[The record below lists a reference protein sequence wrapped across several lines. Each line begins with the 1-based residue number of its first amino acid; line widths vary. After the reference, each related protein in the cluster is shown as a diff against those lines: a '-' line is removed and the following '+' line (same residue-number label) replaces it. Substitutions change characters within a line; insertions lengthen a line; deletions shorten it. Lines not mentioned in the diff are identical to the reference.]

1 MIREVIHP
9 TQATLSIN
17 IPSSYI
23 NKKLEFILFP
33 LDESEITPVYKGN
46 NKIQTNITSDLFGT
60 LKNKNI
66 NLKDY
71 DKYLEEKY
79 L

>member
-1 MIREVIHP
+1 MIREVIQP
-9 TQATLSIN
+9 TQAVLSIN

-33 LDESEITPVYKGN
+33 LDESEITPIPKET
-46 NKIQTNITSDLFGT
+46 NKTQTNITSSLFGV
-60 LKNKNI
+60 LKDKNI

>member
-1 MIREVIHP
+1 MIREVIQP

-33 LDESEITPVYKGN
+33 LDESEITPISKET
-46 NKIQTNITSDLFGT
+46 NKPQTNITSSLFGV
-60 LKNKNI
+60 LKDKNI

-71 DKYLEEKY
+71 DKHLEEKY